1 MNTLEHGQKQVQMNI
16 IGGAVPGRTLV
27 LKYSRSGGNQE
38 DWGWAG
44 DLGRKQTDTQV
55 TAQEEGKA

>member
-1 MNTLEHGQKQVQMNI
+1 M
-16 IGGAVPGRTLV
+16 PGRTLV

-38 DWGWAG
+38 GWGWAG